1 MADSRHRPRYHC
13 CPAAAAA
20 NQRHFRLHCGTRPPD
35 IGAAAAAASDS
46 AIRGCDGDDS
56 AAGVG
61 GAAVVVVDFR
71 SGCAVAVAVAGNSSR
86 RSSGIH

>member
-13 CPAAAAA
+13 CPAAA
-20 NQRHFRLHCGTRPPD
+20 NQRHFRLHCDTRPLD
-35 IGAAAAAASDS
+35 IGAAAASDS
-46 AIRGCDGDDS
+46 ATRGCDGDDS

-61 GAAVVVVDFR
+61 GAVAVVVVDFR

>member
-13 CPAAAAA
+13 CPAAAA

-35 IGAAAAAASDS
+35 IGAAAASDS

-61 GAAVVVVDFR
+61 GAAVVVVVDFR
-71 SGCAVAVAVAGNSSR
+71 SGCAVAVAVAGNSSHHN
-86 RSSGIH
+86 SGIR